1 MLIVLKLL
9 GSIALLI
16 YGMKVMSEALQKM
29 AGPQLR
35 HLLGAMTTNRFSGV
49 ATGALVTVAV
59 QSSAATTVMT
69 VSFVNAALLTL
80 TQAIS
85 IIMGA
90 NIGTTMSAWI
100 MSAGFSFNMAD
111 MVWPA
116 FLAGIILIQLGKHR
130 YIGDFLFG
138 LSFLLFALGMLKQT
152 GVEMDLASKPAVV
165 AFFSSFKTNYGTILL
180 FLLIGT
186 VLTAMVQSSAALMA
200 ITMVLCATGAIS
212 IYQGIALVMGENI
225 GTTVTANL
233 AAMSANTQ
241 ARRTAMAHLVFNV
254 FGVIWVLIF
263 FFPFIRMVC
272 GIVGLDPNAPEQ
284 NATQLSFA
292 LATFHTCFNV
302 INTAV
307 LIWFIPQIEKLVCFL
322 IKPKQTEEED
332 EFRLQYI
339 RGGIMKTPEIS
350 VLQAQKEIVVFGE
363 RMERM
368 FGQVKELYGIQD
380 EQAFDKL
387 FDRIK
392 KVEDMS
398 DKMENE
404 IGRYLGE
411 VGSAHLSDDTKQ
423 KIRAML
429 RQIGELESVGDSC
442 FNLARILRRKR
453 ENKVVFGEEQEAGVA
468 EMFALIDE
476 ALARMNESLAN
487 RRESVSIV
495 DSEDVERR
503 INACRNALKQKNIE
517 NLDAQVYGYDLGTV
531 FSDLIGEC
539 EKTGDYIIN
548 VVEARLGAVRNGI
561 RFRGMQ
567 IDPDAKEVTVD
578 GEPVE
583 LSIHEYNLLKLFL
596 ENVGETFSAQE
607 LHKKCWSENTA
618 TNDRVVDTYINRLR
632 RKIGPYAENVIFT
645 TFQDI
650 LEGCF
655 EIPRIPRVR
664 DVPADARIRHH
675 QMDLPV
681 RIIGNDTL
689 NEPEVP
695 GVHAD
700 NAVKAVVIGP
710 CHLPGTLFLV
720 ERHAV
725 LGEAAL
731 GRRIDGI
738 ADFFRGNGGRFDMPE
753 NLKAPAS
760 DQGLENEFCHRAA
773 AYVAVADEKDS
784 HGSIGGRC
792 S

>member
-1 MLIVLKLL
+1 MLLIALKLL
-9 GSIALLI
+9 GAIALLI

-35 HLLGAMTTNRFSGV
+35 NMLGAMTTNRFSGV
-49 ATGALVTVAV
+49 LTGALVTVAV

-69 VSFVNAALLTL
+69 VSFVNAALLML

-85 IIMGA
+85 VIMGA

-100 MSAGFSFNMAD
+100 MSAGFSFNIANV
-111 MVWPA
+111 VWPA
-116 FLAGIILIQLGKHR
+116 FLLGIILIQLGKHR

-165 AFFSSFKTNYGTILL
+165 DFFASFKTNYGTILL

-200 ITMVLCATGAIS
+200 ITMVLCATGAIT

-272 GIVGLDPNAPEQ
+272 GIVGLDPNASEQ
-284 NATQLSFA
+284 NPTQLSFA
-292 LATFHTCFNV
+292 LATFHTCFNL
-302 INTAV
+302 INTAI
-307 LIWFIPQIEKLVCFL
+307 LIWFIPQIEKLVCAL
-322 IKPKQTEEED
+322 IKPKQSEEED

-368 FGQVKELYGIQD
+368 FGLVKELYATDD
-380 EQAFDKL
+380 EKAFDTL
-387 FDRIK
+387 FERIR
-392 KVEDMS
+392 KVEEVS

-429 RQIGELESVGDSC
+429 RQIGELESIGDSC

-453 ENKVVFGEEQEAGVA
+453 ENKVAFDEKLEAGVT
-468 EMFALIDE
+468 EMFGLVDE
-476 ALARMNESLAN
+476 ALAKMNEMLAG
-487 RRESVSIV
+487 RREDFSIGVS
-495 DSEDVERR
+495 EEAERN
-503 INACRNALKQKNIE
+503 INACRNRLKQENIN
-517 NLDAQVYGYDLGTV
+517 NLDANVYGYDIATV

-548 VVEARLGAVRNGI
+548 VVEARLGAVKNGI
-561 RFRGMQ
+561 RFRGLQ

-578 GEPVE
+578 GELAN

-596 ENVGETFSAQE
+596 ENVGTTFSAEE
-607 LHKKCWSENTA
+607 LHTRCWSANTV
-618 TNDRVVDTYINRLR
+618 TSVRVVDTYINRLR
-632 RKIGPYAENVIFT
+632 RKIGPYAENVVT
-645 TFQDI
+645 K
-650 LEGCF
+650 EGEGYCF
-655 EIPRIPRVR
+655 E
-664 DVPADARIRHH
+664 
-675 QMDLPV
+675 
-681 RIIGNDTL
+681 
-689 NEPEVP
+689 
-695 GVHAD
+695 
-700 NAVKAVVIGP
+700 
-710 CHLPGTLFLV
+710 
-720 ERHAV
+720 
-725 LGEAAL
+725 
-731 GRRIDGI
+731 
-738 ADFFRGNGGRFDMPE
+738 
-753 NLKAPAS
+753 
-760 DQGLENEFCHRAA
+760 
-773 AYVAVADEKDS
+773 
-784 HGSIGGRC
+784 
-792 S
+792 